1 MSIDVL
7 DPFKAHYDSPVR
19 AKIAELLKIL
29 PKWHGL
35 CACSRRL
42 HYDVSATEDG
52 PPGTFSRQ
60 NHISAALDRL
70 SAAISIG
77 NGLINQ
83 SFAPQQNKIYLYF
96 F

>member
-35 CACSRRL
+35 CACSRRIQL
-42 HYDVSATEDG
+42 HYDISATEDG

-70 SAAISIG
+70 SAAI
-77 NGLINQ
+77 NVLINQ
-83 SFAPQQNKIYLYF
+83 SFAPQQNKIYVYF